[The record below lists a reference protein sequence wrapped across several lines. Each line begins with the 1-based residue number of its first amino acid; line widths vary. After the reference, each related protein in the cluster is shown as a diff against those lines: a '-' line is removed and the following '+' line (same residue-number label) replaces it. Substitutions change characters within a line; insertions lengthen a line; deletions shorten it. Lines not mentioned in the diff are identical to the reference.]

1 MSISS
6 NARQADL
13 AAAESS
19 LISLV
24 AVCIVSVFATDDGA
38 DDFEA
43 LVVALGD
50 DAVSVFALP
59 DTSLLPI
66 PDDPKPPLTPVTEA
80 VGKLKPNEG
89 FSVLSTDSDPAGLA
103 IGHCGADTFPKL
115 KFVNGFAGVEDLSFV
130 SPTFDTCF
138 ASIFTEVTPAFPDDA
153 SESVA
158 LAERDGVTALPV
170 LKGDGA
176 VFEIGG
182 NDGAVE
188 GAFAVDALPDMPN
201 GVGALLDMGG
211 NDDDDEEDTP
221 TLLGDALDDDVPVKG
236 VGAFVDMGGN
246 DEDADVA
253 VGFSSLGVCVD

>member
-6 NARQADL
+6 NARQANL

-19 LISLV
+19 SISLV
-24 AVCIVSVFATDDGA
+24 AVCIVSVFVDDDGA
-38 DDFEA
+38 DDLEVLVIA
-43 LVVALGD
+43 LAD

-59 DTSLLPI
+59 GTFSLSI
-66 PDDPKPPLTPVTEA
+66 PDDPKPPLPPATEA

-89 FSVLSTDSDPAGLA
+89 FSVLSPASDSAGLA
-103 IGHCGADTFPKL
+103 IGHFGADTFPKL
-115 KFVNGFAGVEDLSFV
+115 KFANGFAGVEDLSFV

-138 ASIFTEVTPAFPDDA
+138 TSFFTEVTTAFPDDA
-153 SESVA
+153 SEPVA
-158 LAERDGVTALPV
+158 LVEMDGVTVLPV

-182 NDGAVE
+182 NDDAVD

-221 TLLGDALDDDVPVKG
+221 TLLDDALDDDVPVKG

-246 DEDADVA
+246 DEDADVD
-253 VGFSSLGVCVD
+253 GFSSLGVCVD